1 MLEALL
7 RVQDFDAFELL
18 LGAARQRRRLSERER
33 RDLLAE
39 MYLRRGFA
47 ASAAKEWMTICRE
60 EPDAGALMGLAR
72 VAVVRGMSR
81 EAGIFA
87 DAALM
92 HDPDNEA
99 AASMLARAE
108 GS

>member
-18 LGAARQRRRLSERER
+18 LGLLGRAPLEERER